1 MLRIPSLNQEAPP
14 AAPATI
20 EQTFARAAEKRRR
33 LIYLAIPGSIGLGL
47 LIAILYVGVRVV
59 SARRH
64 VQPKAPV
71 KQAAIVVPT
80 VNVPPAPVA
89 SPVEK
94 PAEKPVEKVE
104 KKIKPEPPPVKPKPS
119 GSAPLVLI
127 TPRTGET
134 YLQLAA
140 LSPQST
146 LKYLDE
152 LRQDDLEPSVAP
164 GPSPG
169 LLRVVVGPFPD
180 SASLAR
186 AKEHLNASKLEW
198 IVRAY

>member
-14 AAPATI
+14 AKPATI
-20 EQTFARAAEKRRR
+20 EETFAQAAEKRRR
-33 LIYLAIPGSIGLGL
+33 TIYLAIPGSIGLGL
-47 LIAILYVGVRVV
+47 LLAILYVGVRVV

-64 VQPKAPV
+64 SHPAAPV
-71 KQAAIVVPT
+71 KQAAIIVPT
-80 VNVPPAPVA
+80 VSAPPAHLP
-89 SPVEK
+89 P
-94 PAEKPVEKVE
+94 PAEKPVEKPVAKVE
-104 KKIKPEPPPVKPKPS
+104 KKAKPEPPPPKPKPT

-152 LRQDDLEPSVAP
+152 LRQDNLEPSVAP

-198 IVRAY
+198 IVRSY

>member
-1 MLRIPSLNQEAPP
+1 MLRIPSLNQEAP
-14 AAPATI
+14 AKPATI
-20 EQTFARAAEKRRR
+20 EETFAQAAEKRRR

-47 LIAILYVGVRVV
+47 LLAILYVGVRVV

-64 VQPKAPV
+64 APPQAPV
-71 KQAAIVVPT
+71 KQAAVVVPT
-80 VNVPPAPVA
+80 VNAPPAVLPP
-89 SPVEK
+89 PVEK
-94 PAEKPVEKVE
+94 PAAKVE
-104 KKIKPEPPPVKPKPS
+104 KKPKPS
-119 GSAPLVLI
+119 SSAPLVLI

-152 LRQDDLEPSVAP
+152 LRQDNLEPSVAP

-198 IVRAY
+198 IIRSY

>member
-14 AAPATI
+14 AKPATI
-20 EQTFARAAEKRRR
+20 EETFAQATEKRRR
-33 LIYLAIPGSIGLGL
+33 MIYLAIPGSIGLGL
-47 LIAILYVGVRVV
+47 LLAILYVGVRVV

-64 VQPKAPV
+64 AQPSAPV

-80 VNVPPAPVA
+80 VNAPPAHLP
-89 SPVEK
+89 P
-94 PAEKPVEKVE
+94 PAEKPIEKPVAKVE
-104 KKIKPEPPPVKPKPS
+104 KKTKPEPAAPKPT

-140 LSPQST
+140 LSPQAT

-152 LRQDDLEPSVAP
+152 LRQDNLEPCVAP

-186 AKEHLNASKLEW
+186 AKEHLNTSKLEW
-198 IVRAY
+198 IVRSY

>member
-14 AAPATI
+14 ATPATI
-20 EQTFARAAEKRRR
+20 QETFAHAAEKRRR
-33 LIYLAIPGSIGLGL
+33 MIYLAIPGSIGLGL
-47 LIAILYVGVRVV
+47 LLAILYVGVRVV

-64 VQPKAPV
+64 AHPAAPV
-71 KQAAIVVPT
+71 KQAAIIVPT
-80 VNVPPAPVA
+80 VSAPPAHLPPAPV
-89 SPVEK
+89 
-94 PAEKPVEKVE
+94 EKPVAKVE
-104 KKIKPEPPPVKPKPS
+104 TKTKPEPPSPKPKPT

-152 LRQDDLEPSVAP
+152 LRQDNLEPSVAP

-198 IVRAY
+198 IVRSY

>member
-14 AAPATI
+14 AKPATI
-20 EQTFARAAEKRRR
+20 EETFAHAAEKRRR
-33 LIYLAIPGSIGLGL
+33 MIYLAIPGSIGLGL
-47 LIAILYVGVRVV
+47 LLAILYVGVRVV

-64 VQPKAPV
+64 AHPAAPV
-71 KQAAIVVPT
+71 KQAAMVVPT
-80 VNVPPAPVA
+80 VNAPPASPPP
-89 SPVEK
+89 PVEK
-94 PAEKPVEKVE
+94 PIEKRVEKVEKVE
-104 KKIKPEPPPVKPKPS
+104 KKTKPA

-140 LSPQST
+140 LSPQAT

-152 LRQDDLEPSVAP
+152 LRQDNLEPCVAP

-186 AKEHLNASKLEW
+186 AKEHLNTSKLEW
-198 IVRAY
+198 IVRSY